1 MKMQYNCPGSMG
13 HRKSSAKWEVHL
25 NTGLPQDLRK
35 LSNKHFNCTLGKQK
49 NLQEKEAKSYQKE
62 GNSQYQSGNK

>member
-1 MKMQYNCPGSMG
+1 MKMQYNCPGYMG
-13 HRKSSAKWEVHL
+13 HRKSSAKWEVGL
-25 NTGLPQDLRK
+25 NTGLSQDLRK
-35 LSNKHFNCTLGKQK
+35 LSNKHFKCTLGKQK